1 MSELLPTTDST
12 PQQDQPQG
20 QPKDQPQDRKWRG
33 LSRRAL
39 VRLGVGLGV
48 TLAATPVVAIG
59 DDFRIAT
66 PEVPFSDDWATMPIQ
81 ARGSALLGI
90 SFRPLKTAA
99 FGLPVRP
106 TLSKLM
112 QYPMQMVRLGAYWNL
127 IETQPNVFDFG
138 ELDWQLDT
146 VEQAGAQVVLNVGAV
161 KTFGFPEFHVPL
173 HYMPQPF
180 PDGTVIGADGYP
192 TLAAAAVAFVERVV
206 DRYKTR
212 PSIVAWQ
219 LENEPLEPIYFV
231 HNWSL
236 SRSLVELELAALRR
250 QDPARPVMINGNLPP
265 ALGETILQAWYTRAQ
280 GDSLALASDVAQVLG
295 VDVYP
300 RVALAAVGD
309 KTLYLDTTGAPWNQL
324 YRNRLADSARS
335 HGRRV
340 MVAEGQA
347 EPWELS
353 PLHIP
358 PSPLHRAVYSCTPGE
373 MIALYNTWVESAATQ
388 PLYAYLFWG
397 ADYWILR
404 AMQGDTQYLNAFAR
418 ILEKA

>member
-1 MSELLPTTDST
+1 MSELPPTTDST
-12 PQQDQPQG
+12 PQQDEPQ
-20 QPKDQPQDRKWRG
+20 DQPQSKTRRG
-33 LSRRAL
+33 LSRRTL

-48 TLAATPVVAIG
+48 AFAAAPVIAIG

-81 ARGSALLGI
+81 PRGSALLGI
-90 SFRPLKTAA
+90 SFRPLKTVA

-146 VEQAGAQVVLNVGAV
+146 VEQAGAHVVLNVGAV

-173 HYMPQPF
+173 HYMPQAF
-180 PDGTVIGADGYP
+180 PDGTVIRPESYP
-192 TLAAAAVAFVERVV
+192 TLSAAAVAFVERVV
-206 DRYKTR
+206 DRYKNRT
-212 PSIVAWQ
+212 SIVAWQ
-219 LENEPLEPIYFV
+219 IENEPLDPVYFV

-236 SRSLVELELAALRR
+236 SRSFVEVELAALRR
-250 QDPARPVMINGNLPP
+250 LDPVRPVLINGNLPP
-265 ALGETILQAWYTRAQ
+265 ALGETLAQAWVTREQ
-280 GDSLALASDVAQVLG
+280 GDSLTMATEVAQLIG

-300 RVALAAVGD
+300 RVAIMGLGS
-309 KTLYLDTTGAPWNQL
+309 KTLYLDCTDAPWNHW
-324 YRNRLADSARS
+324 YRDRLEASARS
-335 HGRRV
+335 HAARI
-340 MVAEGQA
+340 MVSEGQA

-358 PSPLHRAVYSCTPGE
+358 PSPLRRAVYSCTPGE
-373 MIALYNTWVESAATQ
+373 MIALYNAWAGPAATQ
-388 PLYAYLFWG
+388 ALYAYLFWG

-404 AMQGDTQYLNAFAR
+404 AMQGDPQYLNAFTR